1 MPPRIT
7 SAARVAGTFSLD
19 RLRAAFALLHERAP
33 RHKRD
38 NFWYSEGAV
47 VKPIKVTNVRFSRT
61 PSGGSYHCDVSGLAG
76 LSYLTHDVRSSTGH
90 PKPATSAAWV
100 AIGLLLPAMRTGRC
114 LEIEGKL
121 PGLLLHLLRSDIQA
135 LLHNFDPGLKRIP
148 IECDIADEPPQAA
161 GPGLRV
167 ATGFSAG
174 VDSFAAVKW
183 FEATGT
189 QNALK
194 VTDLFTFDVGAFNTD
209 LEGQTRA
216 AASLFN
222 GAADRVSSFA
232 TATDRH
238 YHIVQSNIVNA
249 YRADRNYEFIR
260 THTMRNAS
268 AAALFE
274 HEIDAYL
281 YASGYD
287 YSDMNLTRS
296 SAIANIDAILLPMIS
311 PGRMRMIS
319 ANAGEARVEKTIK
332 IASDP
337 VVRSMLDVCAQRA
350 KERARSLGAT
360 KNCSRCAKCYRTMA
374 TLDAIG
380 EIDNFAGVFDVPYY
394 RKNRDVI
401 LADLRR
407 RAAESPIDRS
417 IAALF
422 TAA

>member
-1 MPPRIT
+1 M
-7 SAARVAGTFSLD
+7 
-19 RLRAAFALLHERAP
+19 
-33 RHKRD
+33 
-38 NFWYSEGAV
+38 
-47 VKPIKVTNVRFSRT
+47 
-61 PSGGSYHCDVSGLAG
+61 
-76 LSYLTHDVRSSTGH
+76 
-90 PKPATSAAWV
+90 
-100 AIGLLLPAMRTGRC
+100 
-114 LEIEGKL
+114 
-121 PGLLLHLLRSDIQA
+121 LHLLRSDIQA
-135 LLHNFDPGLKRIP
+135 LFHNFDPGLKRIQ

-174 VDSFAAVKW
+174 VDSFAALKW

-189 QNALK
+189 QSALK

-238 YHIVQSNIVNA
+238 YHIVHSNIVDA
-249 YRADRNYEFIR
+249 YRVDKNYDFMR

-274 HEIDAYL
+274 HEIDTYL
-281 YASGYD
+281 YASGYG
-287 YSDMNLTRS
+287 YSELNLRGS
-296 SAIANIDAILLPMIS
+296 ESLANIDAILLPLIS
-311 PGRMRMIS
+311 PGKLRMIC
-319 ANAGEARVEKTIK
+319 ANAGETRIEKTIK

-337 VVRSMLDVCAQRA
+337 IVRSMLDVCVQVARN
-350 KERARSLGAT
+350 RARSYGAT

-422 TAA
+422 TNA

>member
-1 MPPRIT
+1 M
-7 SAARVAGTFSLD
+7 
-19 RLRAAFALLHERAP
+19 
-33 RHKRD
+33 
-38 NFWYSEGAV
+38 
-47 VKPIKVTNVRFSRT
+47 KPIKVTNVGFSRT
-61 PSGGSYHCDVSGLAG
+61 PSGGCYHCDVSGLSG
-76 LSYLTHDVRSSTGH
+76 LSHLTHDVRSSTGH

-100 AIGLLLPAMRTGRC
+100 ALGLLLPAMRTGRC

-135 LLHNFDPGLKRIP
+135 LFHNFDPGLKRIP

-161 GPGLRV
+161 GPGLRI

-174 VDSFAAVKW
+174 VDSFAALKW

-189 QNALK
+189 DNALK

-222 GAADRVSSFA
+222 GAVDRVSSFA

-238 YHIVQSNIVNA
+238 YHIVHSNIVDA
-249 YRADRNYEFIR
+249 YRVDKNYDFMR

-274 HEIDAYL
+274 HEIDTYL
-281 YASGYD
+281 YASGYG
-287 YSDMNLTRS
+287 YNELNLRGSDSL
-296 SAIANIDAILLPMIS
+296 ANIDAILLPLIS
-311 PGRMRMIS
+311 PGKLRMIC
-319 ANAGEARVEKTIK
+319 ANAGEARIEKTIK
-332 IASDP
+332 IAQDP
-337 VVRSMLDVCAQRA
+337 VVRSMLDVCVQVARN
-350 KERARSLGAT
+350 RARAYGAT
-360 KNCSRCAKCYRTMA
+360 RNCSRCAKCYRTMA

-417 IAALF
+417 IVALF